1 MKVFHAIDAESSI
14 ISEQDKEKIAV
25 LKLVD
30 VGKYVENVGIRD
42 GQFYIIA
49 ENNADEIYLEY
60 KSALNN
66 IHALMNTKMDW
77 IQKMNTPDTMQK
89 SLLKSWTSTDVENQL
104 K

>member
-49 ENNADEIYLEY
+49 ENETDEIYLEY
-60 KSALNN
+60 KSAMQN
-66 IHALMNTKMDW
+66 IQALMNMKMDFRMFE
-77 IQKMNTPDTMQK
+77 QKNMEFHNKKMLAMQRSMEIPK
-89 SLLKSWTSTDVENQL
+89 
-104 K
+104 

>member
-66 IHALMNTKMDW
+66 IQALMNTKMDFRVLE
-77 IQKMNTPDTMQK
+77 QKNMEFHNKKMLAMQRSMEIPK
-89 SLLKSWTSTDVENQL
+89 
-104 K
+104 

>member
-1 MKVFHAIDAESSI
+1 MKVFHAIDVESSPL
-14 ISEQDKEKIAV
+14 SNEDKEKIAV

-49 ENNADEIYLEY
+49 ENNTDEIYLEY

-66 IHALMNTKMDW
+66 IQSLMNTKMDFRLFE
-77 IQKMNTPDTMQK
+77 QKNMEFHNKKAEAMQR
-89 SLLKSWTSTDVENQL
+89 SMGIPR
-104 K
+104 

>member
-49 ENNADEIYLEY
+49 ENNADEVYLEY
-60 KSALNN
+60 KQAIAKINLE
-66 IHALMNTKMDW
+66 IPKLMDQRLFE
-77 IQKMNTPDTMQK
+77 QKTMEFHNKKAKVMQRLMEMPK
-89 SLLKSWTSTDVENQL
+89 
-104 K
+104 

>member
-14 ISEQDKEKIAV
+14 ISAEDKEKIAV

-66 IHALMNTKMDW
+66 IQALMNTKMDFRVLE
-77 IQKMNTPDTMQK
+77 QKNMEFHNKKMLAMQRSMEIPK
-89 SLLKSWTSTDVENQL
+89 
-104 K
+104 

>member
-30 VGKYVENVGIRD
+30 VGRYIKNVGIRD

-49 ENNADEIYLEY
+49 ENNTDEIYLEY

-66 IHALMNTKMDW
+66 IQALMNTKMDFRVFE
-77 IQKMNTPDTMQK
+77 QKNMEFHNKKMLAMQRSMEIPK
-89 SLLKSWTSTDVENQL
+89 
-104 K
+104 

>member
-42 GQFYIIA
+42 GQFYVLA
-49 ENNADEIYLEY
+49 ENDTDEVYLEY
-60 KSALNN
+60 KQAIARINLE
-66 IHALMNTKMDW
+66 IPKLMDQRLFE
-77 IQKMNTPDTMQK
+77 QKTMEYHNK
-89 SLLKSWTSTDVENQL
+89 KAEIVKRLMEMPRD
-104 K
+104 

>member
-30 VGKYVENVGIRD
+30 VGKYVENVGNRD

-49 ENNADEIYLEY
+49 ENNTDEIYLEY

-66 IHALMNTKMDW
+66 IQALMNTKMDFRVFE
-77 IQKMNTPDTMQK
+77 QKNMEFHNKKMLAMQRSMEIPK
-89 SLLKSWTSTDVENQL
+89 
-104 K
+104 

>member
-1 MKVFHAIDAESSI
+1 MKVFHAIDAESST

-25 LKLVD
+25 LKLVE

-49 ENNADEIYLEY
+49 EGDTDEIYLEY

-66 IHALMNTKMDW
+66 IQALMNTKMDFRLLE
-77 IQKMNTPDTMQK
+77 QKNMEFHNKKAKAMQR
-89 SLLKSWTSTDVENQL
+89 VMEMPR
-104 K
+104 

>member
-49 ENNADEIYLEY
+49 ENNTDEIYLEY

-66 IHALMNTKMDW
+66 IQALMNTKMDFRVLE
-77 IQKMNTPDTMQK
+77 QKNMEFHNKKMLAMQRSMEIPK
-89 SLLKSWTSTDVENQL
+89 
-104 K
+104 

>member
-30 VGKYVENVGIRD
+30 VGKYIENVGIRD

-66 IHALMNTKMDW
+66 IQALMNTKMDFRVLE
-77 IQKMNTPDTMQK
+77 QKNMEFHNKKMLAMQRSMEIPK
-89 SLLKSWTSTDVENQL
+89 
-104 K
+104 

>member
-42 GQFYIIA
+42 GQFYVIA
-49 ENNADEIYLEY
+49 ENETDKIYLEY

-66 IHALMNTKMDW
+66 IQALMNTKMDFRLLE
-77 IQKMNTPDTMQK
+77 QKNMEFHNKKMSAMQRSMEIPK
-89 SLLKSWTSTDVENQL
+89 
-104 K
+104 

>member
-1 MKVFHAIDAESSI
+1 MKVFHALDVESSNL
-14 ISEQDKEKIAV
+14 SDEDKEKIAV

-49 ENNADEIYLEY
+49 ESNTDEVYLEY

-66 IHALMNTKMDW
+66 IQALMNSKMDFRLLE
-77 IQKMNTPDTMQK
+77 QKNMEFHNKKAKALQRIMEMPK
-89 SLLKSWTSTDVENQL
+89 
-104 K
+104 